1 MENLNR
7 VGRIW
12 VLTKNNGRGLLS
24 LLGCFV
30 VHLSLGSFYSFGNLT
45 TYMTSYMKNTTSPD
59 ITYGDFV
66 IVQSGILKEFLI
78 TIIVMKKNCI
88 IFQINFDNIS
98 IPKFVV
104 YGMSQGIILPL
115 SGYVAQFI
123 GLKNAIILGCVIFQ
137 IATFLTYFALQNS
150 LVTVSITYGFLSSLG
165 ANIALIPPMTI
176 GKNVELQ
183 ILESITK
190 I

>member
-1 MENLNR
+1 MGLQSGIANLRESVKGNS
-7 VGRIW
+7 
-12 VLTKNNGRGLLS
+12 RGLLS

-45 TYMTSYMKNTTSPD
+45 TYLTSYMKNTTSPD

-66 IVQSGILKEFLI
+66 IVPSGNFIIRFSYTEILLFKSDYFFPYNRFHRHFL
-78 TIIVMKKNCI
+78 
-88 IFQINFDNIS
+88 
-98 IPKFVV
+98 V

-123 GLKNAIILGCVIFQ
+123 GLKNAIVTGCIIFQ
-137 IATFLTYFALQNS
+137 IATFLTYFTLQHS
-150 LVTVSITYGFLSSLG
+150 LVTVAITYGFLSSLG

-176 GKNVELQ
+176 GKKRNQ
-183 ILESITK
+183 SFYC
-190 I
+190 

>member
-1 MENLNR
+1 MGLPSGIAKLRESIKDNS
-7 VGRIW
+7 
-12 VLTKNNGRGLLS
+12 RGLLS

-45 TYMTSYMKNTTSPD
+45 TYLTSYMKNTTAPD

-66 IVQSGILKEFLI
+66 IVPSGNVILECPYTEILSSKAVIISFIILLI
-78 TIIVMKKNCI
+78 HHHLL
-88 IFQINFDNIS
+88 
-98 IPKFVV
+98 V

-123 GLKNAIILGCVIFQ
+123 GLKNAIITGCIIFQ
-137 IATFLTYFALQNS
+137 IATFLTYITLQHS
-150 LVTVSITYGFLSSLG
+150 LVTVAITYGFLSSLG

-176 GKNVELQ
+176 GK
-183 ILESITK
+183 K
-190 I
+190 

>member
-1 MENLNR
+1 MGLPSGISRFRELIKDNS
-7 VGRIW
+7 
-12 VLTKNNGRGLLS
+12 RGLLS

-45 TYMTSYMKNTTSPD
+45 TYLTSYMKNTTSPD

-66 IVQSGILKEFLI
+66 IVPSGNFMLKCPYTDILLSKAVTISFLYHQ
-78 TIIVMKKNCI
+78 
-88 IFQINFDNIS
+88 FHRHLL
-98 IPKFVV
+98 V

-123 GLKNAIILGCVIFQ
+123 GLKNAIITGCIIFQ
-137 IATFLTYFALQNS
+137 IATFLTYLTLQYS
-150 LVTVSITYGFLSSLG
+150 LVTVAITYGFLSSLG

-176 GKNVELQ
+176 GK
-183 ILESITK
+183 K
-190 I
+190 